1 MLMKIFTSVA
11 ALAMLAGVAG
21 AQSPVGL
28 TPGAPLGAGAN
39 DSKQVVGERSD
50 QRMIGGRSFERRAA
64 RIPHDRGRLLASDPY
79 SDEKVVINR
88 RAGERVGDLR
98 GGDGTFRGQADR
110 LSLGAPLGL
119 DPYSG
124 EKRTVG
130 GAR

>member
-21 AQSPVGL
+21 AQSSVGL

-39 DSKQVVGERSD
+39 DSKQVVGERAD

-88 RAGERVGDLR
+88 RAGERVSDLR
-98 GGDGTFRGQADR
+98 GDGTFRGQADM
-110 LSLGAPLGL
+110 LSPGAPLGL